1 MDASFRFL
9 RGAFSH
15 RHVVFCLAVAF
26 LGGVFTFGRMSTCHA
41 ESPFQEI
48 YDAGLTKYVG
58 TSIVQP
64 TSVTKDK
71 LTGIQT
77 HYFSSTSSERGPMC
91 MSGSKFFV
99 ETRDGSSDQ
108 LLIFLEGGGVCLS
121 EICQATAY
129 AMLSLKNITYTN
141 LIGIGGILNK
151 YDWRNPMAHFDVVHV
166 PYCDGTIFMGDIDR
180 PLVYDLFSREP
191 KMAYQ
196 RGLQNLTAAF
206 EVAKQRYPNPSRI
219 VLAGTSGGAYGI
231 VAGLAMARYY
241 YPDKEILVIADSGA
255 PMLRDQDKDF
265 VRRALEDINAI
276 QYVPFASCPD
286 CIDNGHVSKII
297 AWGLERDENFRVALM
312 SHIDDFVIG
321 DFFMKSPPPIFR
333 EALLHEYA
341 YLKNQSENRVS
352 RFVTLGRGHTY
363 LLNAAAMDFI
373 LDMVG
378 GLYTGDY
385 DLPDLK
391 AMKTDL
397 KGGLAQVH
405 TDVMGRTVTGYQWLY
420 NFLNVPNK
428 LDDVMDLE

>member
-1 MDASFRFL
+1 MNKFFGWLQGACINRRFIL
-9 RGAFSH
+9 KLAF
-15 RHVVFCLAVAF
+15 AF
-26 LGGVFTFGRMSTCHA
+26 LVGSWVLSGLARCYA

-58 TSIVQP
+58 TFIVQP

-71 LTGIQT
+71 LTGIST
-77 HYFSSTSSERGPMC
+77 HHFSTAQSERGPMC
-91 MSGSKFFV
+91 MSGSEFFV
-99 ETRDGSSDQ
+99 ETRDGFSDQ

-129 AMLSLKNITYTN
+129 AVLSLKNITYAN
-141 LIGIGGILNK
+141 LVGVGGVLNR
-151 YDWRNPMAHFDVVHV
+151 YDLRNPMAHFDVVHV
-166 PYCDGTIFMGDIDR
+166 PYCDGTIFMGDVDR
-180 PLVYDLFSREP
+180 PLAYDLFSSEP

-206 EVAKQRYPNPSRI
+206 EVAKRKYPNPSRI
-219 VLAGTSGGAYGI
+219 VLAGTSGGAYGV

-241 YPDKEILVIADSGA
+241 YPDTEILVISDSGA
-255 PMLRDQDKDF
+255 PILRDHDKEF

-297 AWGLERDENFRVALM
+297 AWGLEQDKNFRVALM
-312 SHIDDFVIG
+312 SHVDDFVIG

-333 EALLHEYA
+333 EALLREYA
-341 YLKNQSENRVS
+341 YLKNQSHSRVS
-352 RFVTLGRGHTY
+352 RFVTLGRGHTF
-363 LLNAAAMDFI
+363 LLNASAMDFI

-385 DLPDLK
+385 DLPDLN
-391 AMKTDL
+391 AIKTDL
-397 KGGLAQVH
+397 RGGLAQVH
-405 TDVMGRTVTGYQWLY
+405 QDVTGRRITGYQWLN
-420 NFLNVPNK
+420 NFLNYPGK
-428 LDDVMDLE
+428 LNDVMDLE